1 MASKFRLPVHPFRL
15 VKTRAMLNRF
25 LIRFLLACSLLAL
38 NFNTARAQQ
47 GPDGKQITEQTILAD
62 TTAVEAG
69 KPFHVGVHLKIAP
82 RWHTYWQF
90 GGAPSFPFAVEWEL
104 PEGWQAGPV
113 GFPLPKLVI
122 DPDGQSL
129 FAYEHEVFFPVKI
142 TPSAKPLIG
151 EVRIGAKARWQVCAE
166 TCIAGSANLELKLKC
181 IPANAKL
188 ALKLNVGTAKPANA
202 ELFAK
207 WMAQLPRDDAP
218 PTKDVTYEAKEKT
231 LVVSVRGIA
240 KDATAEFFPQPP
252 EEFGS
257 TFEIGK
263 KVTSETAA
271 DGARVFTF
279 PFDEKVPA
287 NLAWS
292 GLLVVQKPG
301 GVREGWMLGKTAAA
315 ATTAPAPK
323 PDVNAPVIADTG
335 GWDPFDDIQKGEK
348 GAKSGGLLF
357 LLIQGF
363 LGGLLLN
370 LMPCVLPVI
379 SLKIFGFVQ
388 QAGEARDRIFK
399 LGVAFCAGVFAFFA
413 IIATLIVALASFG
426 KTFGWGAQFSNPVL
440 LTVMLGVV
448 FIFGLSLL
456 GVFEITLGGGAS
468 SKLSELSSQEGVSGA
483 FVHGLF
489 TTLLGTSCTAPLV
502 GPVIGAAITRPGP
515 QVFAMFAAIATGL
528 SLPYFL
534 LTWQPAWMKFLP
546 KPGMWMVRFKQVLGF
561 VMLALV
567 VWLLGSFPTTD
578 VVVQACSFL
587 LVLGVACWLLG
598 TYHESRWALP
608 SALLMAVGG
617 WFAFVH
623 GRMTSP
629 PPAAITETG
638 ADGLAW
644 EPFSVARIRQA
655 LEQKR
660 PVFVDFTAKWCL
672 NCKVF
677 EATVIN
683 TAPVVA
689 AMKAKGV
696 VTIKADYTQQPPDV
710 DAALRKTGRAGVP
723 VYVLFRKRGDYWIAD
738 GLTQAGLLEQ
748 LNRL

>member
-1 MASKFRLPVHPFRL
+1 MGIRVFLASWRTVRSF
-15 VKTRAMLNRF
+15 VKIRAMLNRF
-25 LIRFLLACSLLAL
+25 LARFLLACLLLAFL
-38 NFNTARAQQ
+38 CLLPAFLFTQALAQK
-47 GPDGKQITEQTILAD
+47 GPDGKPITEQALLAD
-62 TTAVEAG
+62 TAAVEAG
-69 KPFHVGVHLKIAP
+69 QAFTVGVHFKIAP

-90 GGAPSFPFAVEWEL
+90 GGAPSFPFGVEWEL

-142 TPSAKPLIG
+142 TPSAKPLTG
-151 EVRIGAKARWQVCAE
+151 EVRIGAKIKWQVCAE
-166 TCIAGSANLELKLKC
+166 TCIAGNADLELKL
-181 IPANAKL
+181 PAGA
-188 ALKLNVGTAKPANA
+188 AKPANA

-207 WMAQLPRDDAP
+207 WMTQLPRDDAP
-218 PTKDVTYEAKEKT
+218 PTKDVSYAAKDKT
-231 LVVSVRGIA
+231 LVVRVGGMA
-240 KDATAEFFPQPP
+240 TDATVEFFPQPP
-252 EEFGS
+252 EDFGS

-292 GLLVVQKPG
+292 GLLVVQKTG
-301 GVREGWMLGKTAAA
+301 GVREGWMLGKTAVASSS
-315 ATTAPAPK
+315 APK
-323 PDVNAPVIADTG
+323 PDTAPKPEAKTTALPDMG

-348 GAKSGGLLF
+348 NAKSGGLF
-357 LLIQGF
+357 ILLIQGF

-388 QAGEARDRIFK
+388 QAGQARDRIFK
-399 LGVAFCAGVFAFFA
+399 LGLAFCAGVFAFFA

-448 FIFGLSLL
+448 FVFGLSLL
-456 GVFEITLGGGAS
+456 GVFEITLGGAE
-468 SKLSELSSQEGVSGA
+468 SKLSELSSQEGASGA
-483 FVHGLF
+483 FMHGLF

-598 TYHESRWALP
+598 SYHETRWALP
-608 SALLMAVGG
+608 VALLMAVGG
-617 WFAFVH
+617 WFALVH
-623 GRMTSP
+623 GRMTAP
-629 PPAAITETG
+629 PPAAATETS

-655 LEQKR
+655 LEAKH

-689 AMKAKGV
+689 AMKAKGI
-696 VTIKADYTQQPPDV
+696 VTIKADYTQQPPDIE
-710 DAALRKTGRAGVP
+710 AALRKTGRAGVP

-738 GLTQAGLLEQ
+738 GLTQSGLLEQ

>member
-1 MASKFRLPVHPFRL
+1 MP
-15 VKTRAMLNRF
+15 NRF
-25 LIRFLLACSLLAL
+25 LSRLLLACALLAL
-38 NFNTARAQQ
+38 TFSQALAQK
-47 GPDGKQITEQTILAD
+47 GPDGREVTEQALLAD
-62 TTAVEAG
+62 TAAVEPG
-69 KPFHVGVHLKIAP
+69 KPFYVGVHLKIAP
-82 RWHTYWQF
+82 KWHTYWQF
-90 GGAPSFPFAVEWEL
+90 GGAPSFPFGVEWEL
-104 PEGWQAGPV
+104 PEGWQAGPI
-113 GFPLPKLVI
+113 GFPLPHLVT

-142 TPSAKPLIG
+142 TPSAKPLTG
-151 EVRIGAKARWQVCAE
+151 EVRIGAKVRWQVCAE
-166 TCIAGSANLELKLKC
+166 TCIPGNADLELKL
-181 IPANAKL
+181 PA
-188 ALKLNVGTAKPANA
+188 GTAKPANA

-207 WMAQLPRDDAP
+207 WMAQLPREDEP
-218 PTKDVTYEAKEKT
+218 PTKDVSYEAKDKA
-231 LVVSVRGIA
+231 LVVRVSGLP
-240 KDATAEFFPQPP
+240 KDATVEFFPQPP
-252 EEFGS
+252 EDFSS
-257 TFEIGK
+257 TFELGK

-271 DGARVFTF
+271 DGTRVFGF
-279 PFDEKVPA
+279 PFDDKVPV

-301 GVREGWMLGKTAAA
+301 GVREGWMLGKASSAAA
-315 ATTAPAPK
+315 VAPK
-323 PDVNAPVIADTG
+323 PAVKPTSVADTG

-348 GAKSGGLLF
+348 AAKSGGLLF
-357 LLIQGF
+357 LLLQGF

-379 SLKIFGFVQ
+379 SLKIFGFVR

-399 LGVAFCAGVFAFFA
+399 LGLAFCAGVFAFFA
-413 IIATLIVALASFG
+413 IIATLIVVLASFG

-448 FIFGLSLL
+448 FVFGLSLL
-456 GVFEITLGGGAS
+456 GVFEITLGGGTT

-515 QVFAMFAAIATGL
+515 QVYALFAAIATGL

-567 VWLLGSFPTTD
+567 VWLMDSFPTTG

-587 LVLGVACWLLG
+587 LVLGFGCWLLG
-598 TYHESRWALP
+598 SYHESRWPLP
-608 SALLMAVGG
+608 LALLLAIGG
-617 WFAFVH
+617 WFAFVN
-623 GRMTSP
+623 GKMTVTAP
-629 PPAAITETG
+629 TAATETG

-644 EPFSVARIRQA
+644 EPFSVARIRQG
-655 LEQKR
+655 LEEKR

-683 TAPVVA
+683 TAPVIA

-696 VTIKADYTQQPPDV
+696 VTIKADYTQQPPAIE
-710 DAALRKTGRAGVP
+710 AALRKTGRAGVP

-738 GLTQAGLLEQ
+738 GLTQAALLEQ
-748 LNRL
+748 LSNL

>member
-1 MASKFRLPVHPFRL
+1 
-15 VKTRAMLNRF
+15 MLNRF
-25 LIRFLLACSLLAL
+25 LSRLFLVCLLPAFLCTRALAQKGA
-38 NFNTARAQQ
+38 
-47 GPDGKQITEQTILAD
+47 DGREITEQALLAD
-62 TTAVEAG
+62 VAAVEPG
-69 KPFHVGVHLKIAP
+69 KSFHVGVHLKIAP

-90 GGAPSFPFAVEWEL
+90 GGAPSFPFGIEWEL

-129 FAYEHEVFFPVKI
+129 FAYEHEVLFPVKI
-142 TPSAKPLIG
+142 TPSPKPVTG
-151 EVRIGAKARWQVCAE
+151 EVRIVAKAKWQVCAE
-166 TCIAGSANLELKLKC
+166 TCIVGNADLELKL
-181 IPANAKL
+181 PAGA
-188 ALKLNVGTAKPANA
+188 AKPVNT

-207 WMAQLPRDDAP
+207 WMAQLPREDAP
-218 PTKDVTYEAKEKT
+218 PTTDVSYEAKDKT
-231 LVVSVRGIA
+231 LVVRVGGLA
-240 KDATAEFFPQPP
+240 KDAVVDFFPQPP
-252 EEFGS
+252 EDFGS

-263 KVTSETAA
+263 KVTGETAA

-279 PFDEKVPA
+279 PFEDKVPA

-301 GVREGWMLGKTAAA
+301 GVREGWMLGKTAAI
-315 ATTAPAPK
+315 ATPAPK
-323 PDVNAPVIADTG
+323 PDVKTSAAADTG

-388 QAGEARDRIFK
+388 QAGEAKERIFK
-399 LGVAFCAGVFAFFA
+399 LGLAFCAGVFAFFA
-413 IIATLIVALASFG
+413 IIATLIVTLASFG

-448 FIFGLSLL
+448 FVFGLSLL
-456 GVFEITLGGGAS
+456 GVFEITLGGAE
-468 SKLSELSSQEGVSGA
+468 SKLSELSSKEGAGGA
-483 FVHGLF
+483 FMHGLF

-534 LTWQPAWMKFLP
+534 LTWKPAWMKFLP
-546 KPGMWMVRFKQVLGF
+546 KPGTWMVRFKQVLGF

-587 LVLGVACWLLG
+587 LVLAFACWLLG
-598 TYHESRWALP
+598 TYHERRWALP
-608 SALLMAVGG
+608 VTLLMAVGG

-623 GRMTSP
+623 GRMTVP
-629 PPAAITETG
+629 VAAAAVETG
-638 ADGLAW
+638 ADGVSW
-644 EPFSVARIRQA
+644 EPFSVARIRRA
-655 LEQKR
+655 LEEKH

-696 VTIKADYTQQPPDV
+696 VTIKADYTQQPPDIE
-710 DAALRKTGRAGVP
+710 AALRKTGRAGVP

-748 LNRL
+748 LNGL

>member
-1 MASKFRLPVHPFRL
+1 MP
-15 VKTRAMLNRF
+15 NRF
-25 LIRFLLACSLLAL
+25 LSQTLAACLLLLAILLSGA
-38 NFNTARAQQ
+38 AAQKDDL
-47 GPDGKQITEQTILAD
+47 GREITETALVAD
-62 TTAVEAG
+62 TAAFEPG
-69 KPFHVGVHLKIAP
+69 KPFQIAVHMKIAP
-82 RWHTYWQF
+82 KWHTYWQF
-90 GGAPSFPFAVEWEL
+90 GGAPFWPFGIEWEL
-104 PEGWQAGPV
+104 PEGWQAGSI
-113 GFPLPKLVI
+113 GFPLPMLVV
-122 DPDGQSL
+122 DQDGQAL
-129 FAYEHEVFFPVKI
+129 FGYEHEVMFPVMI
-142 TPSAKPLIG
+142 TPSAKPAQG
-151 EVRIGAKARWQVCAE
+151 AVRIGAKVKWQVCAE
-166 TCIAGSANLELKLKC
+166 KCIIGDANLELKL
-181 IPANAKL
+181 PAA
-188 ALKLNVGTAKPANA
+188 AVKPANA

-207 WMAQLPRDDAP
+207 WLAQLPHGDVP
-218 PTKDVTYEAKEKT
+218 PPSHGVTYEAKDKT
-231 LVVSVRGIA
+231 LVVRVSGLP
-240 KDATAEFFPQPP
+240 KDVTAEFFPQPP
-252 EEFGS
+252 VDFIS
-257 TFEIGK
+257 TFELGK
-263 KVTSETAA
+263 KVTSETAP
-271 DGARVFTF
+271 DGTRVFGF
-279 PFDEKVPA
+279 PFEDKVPA

-301 GVREGWMLGKTAAA
+301 GVREGWMLGKTASAA
-315 ATTAPAPK
+315 ASEPK
-323 PDVNAPVIADTG
+323 PEVATKPDATTIAAADTG
-335 GWDPFDDIQKGEK
+335 AWDPFDDIQNGEK
-348 GAKSGGLLF
+348 AAKSGGLLI
-357 LLIQGF
+357 LLLQGF

-379 SLKIFGFVQ
+379 SLKIFGFVR

-399 LGVAFCAGVFAFFA
+399 LGLAFCAGVFAFFA

-448 FIFGLSLL
+448 FVFGLSLL
-456 GVFEITLGGGAS
+456 GVFEITLGGAES
-468 SKLSELSSQEGVSGA
+468 RLSELSSQEGAGGA
-483 FVHGLF
+483 FMHGLF

-567 VWLLGSFPTTD
+567 VWLLDSFPTTG

-587 LVLGVACWLLG
+587 LVLGFACWLLG
-598 TYHESRWALP
+598 SYHEARWALP
-608 SALLMAVGG
+608 VALLMAVGG

-623 GRMTSP
+623 GRMT
-629 PPAAITETG
+629 AAVPTAATETG

-689 AMKAKGV
+689 AMKAKGI
-696 VTIKADYTQQPPDV
+696 VTIKADYTRQPPDIES
-710 DAALRKTGRAGVP
+710 ALRKTGRAGVP
-723 VYVLFRKRGDYWIAD
+723 VYVLFRKRWEYWIAD

-748 LNRL
+748 INGL

>member
-1 MASKFRLPVHPFRL
+1 
-15 VKTRAMLNRF
+15 MLNRLF
-25 LIRFLLACSLLAL
+25 SRILLCTLPFLLCAAVHAQRATNGTETTERAL
-38 NFNTARAQQ
+38 V
-47 GPDGKQITEQTILAD
+47 AD
-62 TTAVEAG
+62 TAAAEPG
-69 KPFHVGVHLKIAP
+69 KPFHVGIHFKLAP
-82 RWHTYWQF
+82 KWHTYWRF
-90 GGAPSFPFAVEWEL
+90 GGSPSFSLGVEWEL
-104 PEGWQAGPV
+104 PEGWKAGPV
-113 GFPLPKLVI
+113 AFPLPKLVV
-122 DPDGQSL
+122 DQDGNTL
-129 FAYEHEVFFPVKI
+129 FGYEHEALFAVEI
-142 TPSAKPLIG
+142 TPPAKPWQG
-151 EVRIGAKARWQVCAE
+151 EARLGAKIKWQVCEIECLPGNAD
-166 TCIAGSANLELKLKC
+166 LELKL
-181 IPANAKL
+181 PA
-188 ALKLNVGTAKPANA
+188 GTARPVNVD
-202 ELFAK
+202 LFAK
-207 WMAQLPRDDAP
+207 WMPQFPRAEAP
-218 PTKDVTYEAKEKT
+218 PTKDVNFEAKEKT
-231 LVVSVRGIA
+231 LVVRVDGLS
-240 KDATAEFFPQPP
+240 KDASVEFFPLPP
-252 EEFGS
+252 EDFGS
-257 TFEIGK
+257 TLELGK

-271 DGARVFTF
+271 DGARVFGF
-279 PFDEKVPA
+279 PFDDKIPP

-301 GVREGWMLGKTAAA
+301 GAREGWMLGKTASAA
-315 ATTAPAPK
+315 VIAPK
-323 PDVNAPVIADTG
+323 PEVKQAAVADTG
-335 GWDPFDDIQKGEK
+335 GWDPFDDIQQGEK
-348 GAKSGGLLF
+348 SAKSGGLFF

-388 QAGEARDRIFK
+388 QAGQARDRIFK
-399 LGVAFCAGVFAFFA
+399 LGLAFCAGVFAFFA

-426 KTFGWGAQFSNPVL
+426 KSFGWGAQFSNPVL

-448 FIFGLSLL
+448 FVFGLSLL
-456 GVFEITLGGGAS
+456 GVFEITLGGAE
-468 SKLSELSSQEGVSGA
+468 SKLSELSSQEGASGA
-483 FVHGLF
+483 FMHGLF

-546 KPGMWMVRFKQVLGF
+546 KPGTWMLRFKQVLGF

-587 LVLGVACWLLG
+587 LVLGIACWLLG
-598 TYHESRWALP
+598 TYHEKRGALP
-608 SALLMAVGG
+608 VALLMAVGG

-629 PPAAITETG
+629 APAATTETG

-655 LEQKR
+655 LEAKR

-689 AMKAKGV
+689 AMKAKGIM
-696 VTIKADYTQQPPDV
+696 TIKADYTQQPPDIE
-710 DAALRKTGRAGVP
+710 AALRKTGRAGVP

-748 LNRL
+748 LNRLP